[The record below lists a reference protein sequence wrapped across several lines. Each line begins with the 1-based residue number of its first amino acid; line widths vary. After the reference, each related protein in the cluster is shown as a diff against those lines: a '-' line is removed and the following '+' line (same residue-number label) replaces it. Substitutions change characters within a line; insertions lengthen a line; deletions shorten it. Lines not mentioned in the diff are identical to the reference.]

1 MDITLW
7 ILTGGALGWLS
18 YVLLRF
24 NEARGMSTSI
34 AIGAAGGLVG
44 GKVLAPMFTSAAAAD
59 FSVPALFFAA
69 TAAAVLLVLGNLVY
83 VRWGV

>member
-1 MDITLW
+1 MDTILW

-24 NEARGMSTSI
+24 NEARGVSISI
-34 AIGAAGGLVG
+34 AIGAAGGLIG
-44 GKVLAPMFTSAAAAD
+44 GKVLAPMYTTAAAAD
-59 FSVPALFFAA
+59 LSVPSLFFAA
-69 TAAAVLLVLGNLVY
+69 TAAAVLLALGNLLY

>member
-1 MDITLW
+1 MDTILW
-7 ILTGGALGWLS
+7 ILTGGTLGWLS

-24 NEARGMSTSI
+24 NEARGMSISI

-59 FSVPALFFAA
+59 LSVPALFFAA
-69 TAAAVLLVLGNLVY
+69 TAAAVLLVIGNLLY

>member
-1 MDITLW
+1 
-7 ILTGGALGWLS
+7 
-18 YVLLRF
+18 
-24 NEARGMSTSI
+24 MSISI

-59 FSVPALFFAA
+59 LSVPALFFAA
-69 TAAAVLLVLGNLVY
+69 TAAAVLLVIGNLLY